1 MDTEMQ
7 GTNARPSAC
16 VLGRKRQDRTQSQH
30 WLLAQPHSYSSMTL
44 LRIDQFGIRATKS
57 TKNGV

>member
-1 MDTEMQ
+1 MATEMQ

-30 WLLAQPHSYSSMTL
+30 WLLAQPHSYSSVTL
-44 LRIDQFGIRATKS
+44 LRID
-57 TKNGV
+57 